1 MNKNKQKLI
10 LSAAVSLLL
19 ISSLLGGQSSSGNEI
34 DPFETSPGW
43 PNS

>member
-1 MNKNKQKLI
+1 MLCQTL
-10 LSAAVSLLL
+10 AVALLL

-34 DPFETSPGW
+34 DPFETPPGW